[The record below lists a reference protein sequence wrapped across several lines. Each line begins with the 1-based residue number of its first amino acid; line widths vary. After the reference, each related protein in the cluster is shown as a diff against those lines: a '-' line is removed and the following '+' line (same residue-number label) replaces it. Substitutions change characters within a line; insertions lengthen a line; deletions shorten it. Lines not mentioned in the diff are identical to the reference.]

1 MRDPNI
7 ISVPAYQEQLVG
19 LDAAMDNTDFP
30 GKAGMLKISRGPLQL
45 ARLQGCLVLDRGGV
59 SYQRMSDR
67 ESKTERERR
76 REKLKQHQVKNNQR

>member
-1 MRDPNI
+1 MRDPSI

-19 LDAAMDNTDFP
+19 LGAAMDNTDFP

-45 ARLQGCLVLDRGGV
+45 ARLQRCLVLDRGGV

>member
-19 LDAAMDNTDFP
+19 LGAAMDNTDFP

-45 ARLQGCLVLDRGGV
+45 ARL
-59 SYQRMSDR
+59 
-67 ESKTERERR
+67 
-76 REKLKQHQVKNNQR
+76 